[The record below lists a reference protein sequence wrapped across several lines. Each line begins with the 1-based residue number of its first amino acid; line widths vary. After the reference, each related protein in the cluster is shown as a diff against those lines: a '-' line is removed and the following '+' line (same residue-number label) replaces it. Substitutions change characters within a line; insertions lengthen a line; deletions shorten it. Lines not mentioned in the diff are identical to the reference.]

1 MRQQWVF
8 LLATTSTPAA
18 PKWHWQV
25 VETDSGSVRRRSAFT
40 LGSLYDCIKDAE
52 REGYMGFRDLQQSR
66 HAILLS

>member
-18 PKWHWQV
+18 PEWRWQIA
-25 VETDSGSVRRRSAFT
+25 ETDSGSVGRRSALAF
-40 LGSLYDCIKDAE
+40 GSLYDCIKDAE
-52 REGYMGFRDLQQSR
+52 REGYTGFRDLQRSH